1 MSAGPSITRC
11 APASLARGDSL
22 AGTAVPQ
29 TRFLLIED
37 AGPWSSDAHPTG
49 SLPPEAA
56 SHLRAWAA
64 AAGARLLL
72 IRRHG
77 RNDAPR
83 RRTWAL
89 DDVVAGEVRSGT
101 ASDDELATLDPL
113 ADGRASADAWILVCT
128 HGRHDVCCAVDGRP
142 VAHALSSLSGDVWEC
157 THVGGDRFAANVLC
171 LPSGAMYGRVQPS
184 DAQLLLDADARGD
197 VLAHHLRGI
206 VGRAAQLQVAEDA
219 VRRHRVVGSLAGV
232 RAVAAVTEARGR
244 WTVTVEH
251 PSGVDHVDV
260 ASAPSD
266 PLDRVSCSATG
277 PRRIPTWTATI
288 LGQ

>member
-1 MSAGPSITRC
+1 VTAGSIRC

-49 SLPPEAA
+49 SLPPGAA
-56 SHLRAWAA
+56 EHLRAWAA
-64 AAGARLLL
+64 ADRARLLL

-89 DDVVAGEVRSGT
+89 ADVATGVVRSGT
-101 ASDDELATLDPL
+101 ASDDDLASLDP
-113 ADGRASADAWILVCT
+113 ASDGRVVDGRWFLVCT

-142 VAHALSSLSGDVWEC
+142 VAHALSSVSDDVWEC

-184 DAQLLLDADARGD
+184 DAEALLGADARGE

-206 VGRAAQLQVAEDA
+206 VGRAAHLQVAEDA
-219 VRRHRVVGSLAGV
+219 VRRSRVIAPLAGV
-232 RAVAAVTEARGR
+232 RAIASVEEARGR

-251 PSGVDHVDV
+251 VSGVDHVGV
-260 ASAPSD
+260 ATAPSE
-266 PLDRVSCSATG
+266 PYDRVSCSAAG

-288 LGQ
+288 LTD